1 MQDANTP
8 QTQESINKNI
18 SFFQNNLES
27 YNKNIQSLDTYK
39 AIRQAVD
46 QSIPDID
53 HLLDIG
59 NGGVFDY
66 DTSLVKKITALD
78 LFLDQLPDTF
88 VHPKNVIFKTGS
100 ALEIPEK
107 DESFDG
113 VLMVML
119 IHHLT
124 GDTVKSSMKNMQL
137 AISEAHRVLKP
148 NGKFILME
156 SCIPPWFLHFEKL
169 VYRLAGKFAARF
181 LEHPMTLQ
189 YPKELIGDE
198 IQKKFN
204 HVDITEIPLG
214 RWVLQFGFKVPSFIT
229 PVCPTLFIATK

>member
-1 MQDANTP
+1 MQTTNTP
-8 QTQESINKNI
+8 QSQESINKNI
-18 SFFQNNLES
+18 AFFQNNLDT
-27 YNKNIQSLDTYK
+27 YNANVQSLDTYHK
-39 AIRQAVD
+39 IRCAVN
-46 QSIPDID
+46 QSIAQVD

-66 DTSLVKKITALD
+66 DTNLVNKITALD
-78 LFLDQLPDTF
+78 LFLDKLPDSF
-88 VHPKNVIFKTGS
+88 ACPKNVILRTGS

-107 DESFDG
+107 DASFDG

-124 GDTVKSSMKNMQL
+124 GETVNGCIDNMQL
-137 AISEAHRVLKP
+137 AISEAYRVLKP

-156 SCIPPWFLHFEKL
+156 SCIPTWFFHFEKM
-169 VYRLAGKFAARF
+169 VYRFAGMLAARF

-189 YPKELIGDE
+189 YPVELIQAE
-198 IQKKFN
+198 MKKKFKQ
-204 HVDITEIPLG
+204 VSVTDIPLG

-229 PVCPTLFIATK
+229 PVRPTLFLGKK

>member
-8 QTQESINKNI
+8 QSQESIKKNI
-18 SFFQNNLES
+18 SFFQNNLDT
-27 YNKNIQSLDTYK
+27 YNANIQTLDTYQK
-39 AIRQAVD
+39 IRAAIN
-46 QSIPDID
+46 QSISQID

-66 DTSLVKKITALD
+66 DTTLVNRITALD
-78 LFLDQLPDTF
+78 LFLDRLPDTF
-88 VHPKNVIFKTGS
+88 ACPNNVLLSTGS
-100 ALEIPEK
+100 ALDIPEK
-107 DESFDG
+107 DETFDG

-124 GDTVKSSMKNMQL
+124 GETVQKSKDNMQL

-156 SCIPPWFLHFEKL
+156 SCIPLWFYYFEKV
-169 VYRLAGKFAARF
+169 VYRLAGKLTAKF

-189 YPKELIGDE
+189 YPVALIHDE
-198 IQKKFN
+198 MKKNFGT
-204 HVDITEIPLG
+204 VDITDIPLG

-229 PVCPTLFIATK
+229 PVRPTLFIATK